1 MSTQETAELPPIS
14 EDFIKENKANLGQS
28 MPKSHKPGPYTK
40 SKKEKRRDEVYRLHF
55 DYGYSARKISEMMKI
70 NRNTINSDIDFW
82 YSKILDTR
90 SHLHPEHTIIVNLSK
105 TEQQRIR
112 IRQYLDNCDS
122 LQDKLAIERMLI
134 DIDFRINNTYL
145 KLSNTSQKKF
155 DFILEELNRLAEEK
169 NLKHRFHSYFQ
180 ISQVTEKTQKKI
192 EKLIA
197 EDRHRKRLR

>member
-1 MSTQETAELPPIS
+1 MNLNELPQITS
-14 EDFIKENKANLGQS
+14 DFLDENEKLCQS

-40 SKKEKRRDEVYRLHF
+40 FEKETRRDEVYRLHF
-55 DYGYSARKISEMMKI
+55 DYGYSGRKISKLMKKP
-70 NRNTINSDIDFW
+70 RSTINSDIDFW

-197 EDRHRKRLR
+197 EDGHGKSVR